1 MEIIDL
7 KKFDENLKKI
17 SEEIKSEVDKIN
29 LDKIPLCEFKLSEYE
44 KLESGMSLEEVK
56 KIVGGDCIKTSEV
69 EISNS
74 KQVIYTCNAKGEDE
88 ATVTLT
94 FFEDKLFAKKQTGL
108 K

>member
-1 MEIIDL
+1 MKRRVCLITICAL
-7 KKFDENLKKI
+7 LLMLCGC
-17 SEEIKSEVDKIN
+17 EEQ
-29 LDKIPLCEFKLSEYE
+29 KLAYPNSKTIVTASEYE
-44 KLESGMSLEEVK
+44 KLASGMSLEEVK

-94 FFEDKLFAKKQTGL
+94 FFEDKLFAKNQIGL